1 MLPPVCN
8 RFFEL
13 PSPLPLRKYTVIN
26 AKGVRTERRT
36 ADTSSS
42 LQRVT
47 SPNIF
52 WALKISK
59 NEALHTLYLDLRVVN
74 QAKNQFNKKNIF
86 FFCQQAYYLD
96 RTSEWPGRLWRTI
109 STTVQPPPSP
119 PPHRSPSRTC
129 PGTLS
134 SRLTLD
140 HPLCQK
146 MCTLVAQATCT
157 HMDHEKKSMLVPE
170 GSSGQ
175 LGGRGGLHDPWLFET
190 E

>member
-52 WALKISK
+52 WALEISK
-59 NEALHTLYLDLRVVN
+59 NEAPHTLYLDLRVVN

-96 RTSEWPGRLWRTI
+96 RTSE
-109 STTVQPPPSP
+109 
-119 PPHRSPSRTC
+119 
-129 PGTLS
+129 
-134 SRLTLD
+134 
-140 HPLCQK
+140 
-146 MCTLVAQATCT
+146 
-157 HMDHEKKSMLVPE
+157 
-170 GSSGQ
+170 
-175 LGGRGGLHDPWLFET
+175 
-190 E
+190 

>member
-96 RTSEWPGRLWRTI
+96 RTSE
-109 STTVQPPPSP
+109 
-119 PPHRSPSRTC
+119 
-129 PGTLS
+129 
-134 SRLTLD
+134 
-140 HPLCQK
+140 
-146 MCTLVAQATCT
+146 
-157 HMDHEKKSMLVPE
+157 
-170 GSSGQ
+170 
-175 LGGRGGLHDPWLFET
+175 
-190 E
+190 

>member
-52 WALKISK
+52 WALEISK

-119 PPHRSPSRTC
+119 PPHRSPSRTHSSC
-129 PGTLS
+129 SSLHSHQQCRRVPLS
-134 SRLTLD
+134 PCLLPCWYFMMIALQEEGVSLR
-140 HPLCQK
+140 
-146 MCTLVAQATCT
+146 QAFIQHHTY
-157 HMDHEKKSMLVPE
+157 S
-170 GSSGQ
+170 
-175 LGGRGGLHDPWLFET
+175 LF
-190 E
+190 